1 MKHFFSLL
9 CAVNTKIGNLLKGI
23 KINFREKR
31 RAKKDNYCQI
41 YCVAALLLSLL
52 GWLFPDALWDEYTV
66 SIVDENGQE
75 IACDYSGEELEEMIS
90 GAEQIAYK
98 SKIAEYISEL
108 FVAENR
114 E

>member
-1 MKHFFSLL
+1 MKYFFSLL

-75 IACDYSGEELEEMIS
+75 IAYEYSGEELEEMIS

-98 SKIAEYISEL
+98 SKISE
-108 FVAENR
+108 FVSGLLAAENK